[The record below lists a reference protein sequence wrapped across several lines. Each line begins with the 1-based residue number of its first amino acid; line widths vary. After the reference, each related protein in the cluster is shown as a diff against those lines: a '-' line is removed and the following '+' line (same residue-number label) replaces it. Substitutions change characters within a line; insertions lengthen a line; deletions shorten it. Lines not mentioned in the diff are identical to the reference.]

1 MPRWQNGGV
10 NTARRDRWERATSIP
25 LVVLGVTFIV
35 SYSIWVLVPVRSDL
49 LSAVLLLDFALSWL
63 AFVGDYVVRLS
74 LTPRGGRWAFVRA
87 NPVDLLSVFLPM
99 FRAFRVVA
107 LLRNIP
113 YLRSASGAAVRTEV
127 ILYAAA
133 YAVVF
138 VYFIS
143 LATLDAERGAPDAT
157 ITDFGTALWWACV
170 TLATVG
176 YGDTYPVTA
185 AGRLTAVLLMVGG
198 VAIIGTASAIVIS
211 YITEKIQGRVGARST
226 EVPAATEA
234 RTAGDR
240 TTGDRT
246 D

>member
-1 MPRWQNGGV
+1 M
-10 NTARRDRWERATSIP
+10 NTARRDRWERATSLP

-35 SYSIWVLVPVRSDL
+35 SYSVWVLVPDRPEVL
-49 LSAVLLLDFALSWL
+49 TAVLAVDFAVSWL
-63 AFVGDYVVRLS
+63 AFLADYVVRLA
-74 LTPRGGRWAFVRA
+74 LTPRGARWAFFRA

-107 LLRNIP
+107 LLRKIP
-113 YLRSASGAAVRTEV
+113 YLSSASGAAVRTEV
-127 ILYAAA
+127 ILYAVA

-185 AGRLTAVLLMVGG
+185 AGRVTAVFLMVGG

-211 YITEKIQGRVGARST
+211 YITEKIQGRVGARSAGT
-226 EVPAATEA
+226 SASPVRPADD
-234 RTAGDR
+234 RTADDR
-240 TTGDRT
+240 TA
-246 D
+246 